1 MKVLVTGGAG
11 FIGKHLV
18 RSLLEKGH
26 TITIFDDFSNSSEE
40 AISALIDRGV
50 KVIKGDIT
58 VPIEIKNAIKNKE
71 IVIHLAAKTSVSE
84 SIKNPLET
92 FQVNVNGTRNVLT
105 ACEKNKIQKLIVAS
119 SAAVYKECSMEDKL
133 TEKSQT
139 NPISPYGESKLLMEK
154 EIEKNIVGN
163 NINCVI
169 LRFFNIY
176 GLGQTSDYAGVITKF
191 IENIKAK
198 KSLIIH
204 GDGKQERDF
213 IYIEDIINA
222 INLSM
227 KKCDGKKGEI
237 YNVASGKSISVLDL
251 AKLLIKISNE
261 KIDLKFVDSRSGD
274 IRISR
279 ASIEKISKELDFK
292 ILNKLENG
300 LLNLIN

>member
-154 EIEKNIVGN
+154 ESEKNIVGN

-169 LRFFNIY
+169 LRFFNIN
-176 GLGQTSDYAGVITKF
+176 GV
-191 IENIKAK
+191 
-198 KSLIIH
+198 
-204 GDGKQERDF
+204 
-213 IYIEDIINA
+213 
-222 INLSM
+222 
-227 KKCDGKKGEI
+227 
-237 YNVASGKSISVLDL
+237 
-251 AKLLIKISNE
+251 
-261 KIDLKFVDSRSGD
+261 
-274 IRISR
+274 
-279 ASIEKISKELDFK
+279 
-292 ILNKLENG
+292 
-300 LLNLIN
+300 

>member
-139 NPISPYGESKLLMEK
+139 NPISPYGESKLLIEK